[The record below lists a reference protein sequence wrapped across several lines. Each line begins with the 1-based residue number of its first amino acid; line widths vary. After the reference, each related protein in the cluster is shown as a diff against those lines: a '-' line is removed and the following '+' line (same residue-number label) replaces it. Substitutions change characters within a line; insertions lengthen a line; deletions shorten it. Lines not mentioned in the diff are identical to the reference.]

1 MIKKKKYTIA
11 YILGNMLRDSFRQ
24 MPVRFTFCLFII
36 AAAGAGHGVITLAN
50 KYFFESVELA
60 VAGAGVNV
68 IMPLLLLGA
77 AAMGSQLL
85 DSLEWYMAS
94 VVEKK
99 TILFRTKAMNIK
111 AASIS
116 AVEFENPELFD
127 MMNKAK
133 EGLKNS
139 FDFEFSFI
147 LLMLYY
153 PAYFGFMSVLL
164 FSINPYLIL
173 VIALVFLPVVVSQIL
188 RIKMYRKL
196 EKDIAPVRRKY
207 EYYEKCMKD
216 REFFKET
223 RILGAFKYHKRVYTD
238 TLAVLN
244 KKQWKADKRTGLMEL
259 YMKIITLAGYYGVLV
274 LLIILLINGGISAGV
289 FVAVFHSM
297 GSLFFF
303 MERML
308 YSQIGDASKKLGSV
322 ENYFEFMDLPER
334 EGTADKIKRYADIEL
349 ENVSFSYPKSGV
361 ESLTDINLSIKAG
374 STIAIVG
381 ENGAG
386 KSTLIRLI
394 SGIYLPTK
402 GSVKYGKTDTANMNP
417 KALFEKIS
425 AVFQKYQKYQLSLA
439 DNIVIS
445 DSRKSHEES
454 VLKASA
460 EKAGVDYQSRT
471 YIDGFD
477 TMLSREFDGVDLS
490 GGQWQRVAI
499 ARGYYKDHEVIILDE
514 PTAAIDPIEE
524 SRIYEQFA
532 KISSGKTSFIV
543 THRLGSAKIADRII
557 VLKNGRVVEDGTHE
571 TLINKDGEYAHMYAS
586 QAKWYS

>member
-1 MIKKKKYTIA
+1 MMKKKKYTVAYMVIKLFKESFKHIRLNFVGSLIA
-11 YILGNMLRDSFRQ
+11 T
-24 MPVRFTFCLFII
+24 V
-36 AAAGAGHGVITLAN
+36 AAGVFAGLITLAN
-50 KYFFESVELA
+50 KNFFVSVEST
-60 VAGAGVNV
+60 VEGSGNNV
-68 IMPLLLLGA
+68 IVPLLLLGGA
-77 AAMGSQLL
+77 ALGSEIMF
-85 DSLEWYMAS
+85 SLSWYAAETA
-94 VVEKK
+94 EKK
-99 TILFRTKAMNIK
+99 VLLFRTKQMSKK
-111 AASIS
+111 AANIS
-116 AVEFENPELFD
+116 AAEFENPELFD
-127 MMNKAK
+127 MMDRAK

-139 FDFEFSFI
+139 FDFQYIFI
-147 LLMLYY
+147 DLLFRQ
-153 PAYFGFMSVLL
+153 PAYFVFMSILL
-164 FSINPYLIL
+164 FSINPYLVL
-173 VIALVFLPVVVSQIL
+173 VVAFVFVPVAISQVL
-188 RIKMYRKL
+188 RTKMYRKL
-196 EKDIAPVRRKY
+196 EHDIAPHRRKY

-223 RILGAFKYHKRVYTD
+223 RILGAFKFHKRVYTD

-259 YMKIITLAGYYGVLV
+259 YMRIITLAGYYGVLV

-303 MERML
+303 MERIL
-308 YSQIGDASKKLGSV
+308 YQDIGGISKSLGSM

-334 EGTADKIKRYADIEL
+334 KGKVDKIERYADIEL
-349 ENVSFSYPKSGV
+349 KNVSFSYPKSGV
-361 ESLTDINLSIKAG
+361 ESISDINLSINSG

-402 GSVKYGKTDTANMNP
+402 GSVKYGRTDTADMNP

-445 DSRKSHEES
+445 DSGKSHQES
-454 VLKASA
+454 VMKVSA
-460 EKAGVDYQSRT
+460 EKAGVDYESRT